1 MDIILR
7 IVPFFRNGYGLD
19 QLREGLLLKAA
30 IDHLLGAGK
39 PPRKNNFQKI
49 VRFTFQMIVIRLPLK
64 RPLGMGIWSKYGK
77 ELELAVKIDLTK
89 CFLMTSSTWIINVYI
104 HLHRRNSF

>member
-49 VRFTFQMIVIRLPLK
+49 VRFTFQMIVIRLPL
-64 RPLGMGIWSKYGK
+64 
-77 ELELAVKIDLTK
+77 
-89 CFLMTSSTWIINVYI
+89 LMTSSTWIINVYI
-104 HLHRRNSF
+104 HSHRRNSF

>member
-30 IDHLLGAGK
+30 IYHLLGTGK
-39 PPRKNNFQKI
+39 LPRKNNFQKN
-49 VRFTFQMIVIRLPLK
+49 VR
-64 RPLGMGIWSKYGK
+64 
-77 ELELAVKIDLTK
+77 
-89 CFLMTSSTWIINVYI
+89 
-104 HLHRRNSF
+104 